1 MKMGDSLEK
10 VRETK
15 NHNNQNS
22 RIMETI
28 NIKAYTNN
36 TVQIE
41 ALKAFMKALK
51 IKFELTNDKPYNP
64 EFVEKI
70 LESKRQIVQGN
81 FTEVKKEN
89 IKSFIDSL

>member
-1 MKMGDSLEK
+1 
-10 VRETK
+10 
-15 NHNNQNS
+15 
-22 RIMETI
+22 METI
-28 NIKAYTNN
+28 NIKAYTDDSSK
-36 TVQIE
+36 IE

-51 IKFELTNDKPYNP
+51 IKFELIDDKPYNAD
-64 EFVEKI
+64 FVEKI

>member
-28 NIKAYTNN
+28 NIKAYTN
-36 TVQIE
+36 
-41 ALKAFMKALK
+41 
-51 IKFELTNDKPYNP
+51 KPYNP

-70 LESKRQIVQGN
+70 NKSKKQIAEGK
-81 FTEVKKEN
+81 FTEVKVDDLKA
-89 IKSFIDSL
+89 FIDSL